1 MSFLQQTVEEFLAQI
16 DSKSATPGGGSVSAL
31 SASLGIALARMM
43 GQVSIGR
50 KAFRNL
56 PNEHQEEFL
65 QAFEELGLLQ
75 EQVRPLI
82 DKDSEAFNAIMNAYK
97 LPKETEQEKQLRNE
111 AIQQATVGAIEIPLQ
126 VSTLS
131 FQALALLPPML
142 AYGNKNASSDVKVAA
157 LELQT
162 AILGGLLNVE
172 INLSGLS
179 DNTLIEHYQSQV
191 DTLRTNTEIKMKQ
204 FQ

>member
-1 MSFLQQTVEEFLAQI
+1 MSFLNHTIEEFVAKI

-31 SASLGIALARMM
+31 SGVLGIALARMM

-50 KAFRNL
+50 KAFQKL
-56 PNEHQEEFL
+56 PEE
-65 QAFEELGLLQ
+65 QQKAFMEAYTHLGYLAD
-75 EQVRPLI
+75 EVRPLI
-82 DKDSEAFNAIMNAYK
+82 DQDADAFNAIMDAYK
-97 LPKETEQEKQLRNE
+97 LPKESEEERIQRQH
-111 AIQQATVGAIEIPLQ
+111 AIEQATIGAIEVPLQ
-126 VSTLS
+126 VATLS
-131 FQALALLPPML
+131 FQALTLLPTML

-179 DNTLIEHYQSQV
+179 DPDSIQSYQAKV
-191 DTLRTNTEIKMKQ
+191 NELRHATKTKISEVL
-204 FQ
+204 

>member
-1 MSFLQQTVEEFLAQI
+1 MSFLHQTIEEFLAQV

-31 SASLGIALARMM
+31 SATLGISLARMM
-43 GQVSIGR
+43 GQVTIGR
-50 KAFRNL
+50 KVFRNL
-56 PNEHQEEFL
+56 PNEQQEEFM
-65 QAFEELGLLQ
+65 QAFEDLGILK
-75 EQVRPLI
+75 EQVTPLI

-97 LPKETEQEKQLRNE
+97 LPKETEQERQQRNE
-111 AIQQATVGAIEIPLQ
+111 AIQQATIGAIEVPIQ
-126 VSTLS
+126 VSTLA
-131 FQALALLPPML
+131 FQALELLPPML

-162 AILGGLLNVE
+162 AILGGFLNVE